1 MGNTHARRT
10 PVPSVEELKTGKL
23 VSDID
28 GKEYEVGT
36 TVVGEDGVEKVLVSK
51 EWLEEI
57 TTRLERA
64 ERPVLVKAKEAVV
77 SHKRKLIIA
86 GATVASLGV
95 AAFAATHRDLLAE
108 KLEETAEV
116 VAEKTE
122 DTADKARHEARDVK
136 NTAKRAQTRRA

>member
-1 MGNTHARRT
+1 MGNTTRRT
-10 PVPSVEELKTGKL
+10 PVPSIEEIVETAVNKAED
-23 VSDID
+23 VAD
-28 GKEYEVGT
+28 
-36 TVVGEDGVEKVLVSK
+36 DGVEKVLVSK

-77 SHKRKLIIA
+77 NHKRKLVIA
-86 GATVASLGV
+86 GVTVASLSA
-95 AAFAATHRDLLAE
+95 AAFAVTHRDLLAE

-136 NTAKRAQTRRA
+136 NTAKRAQTRKA